1 MVNYQLSI
9 MNDELLIQEKPIYQ
23 ISAGT
28 MITMRHG
35 RTIIMLDA
43 ETLADYLGIE
53 NYLNLILD
61 MVDADEETADWYGR
75 MIVECNMMRTDED
88 EVRYTKDEVRME
100 LEKMRESLNLS
111 ENQNQN
117 QKSDC

>member
-1 MVNYQLSI
+1 MVKISKMEI
-9 MNDELLIQEKPIYQ
+9 TQEKPPIYQ

-35 RTIIMLDA
+35 SRVIMMDA
-43 ETLADYLGIE
+43 ETLADYLGID

-61 MVDADEETADWYGR
+61 MVDADEETAEWYGR

-88 EVRYTKDEVRME
+88 EIRCTKDEVRME
-100 LEKMRESLNLS
+100 LEKIRESLN
-111 ENQNQN
+111 
-117 QKSDC
+117 QKSESEV